1 MRRILI
7 ATLASLALGLPLLAA
22 PVAQAQT
29 EDTTASATPAH
40 AHHARR
46 HRHRHHHSMRNHAG
60 AEGMT
65 QRPDVSG
72 SAGTGTSSS
81 DTTGAQTSL
90 PSAIGNQAP
99 GTSR

>member
-72 SAGTGTSSS
+72 SAGTSPS

>member
-22 PVAQAQT
+22 PAAQAQT

-46 HRHRHHHSMRNHAG
+46 HRHRHHHRHMHASQG
-60 AEGMT
+60 AMSG
-65 QRPDVSG
+65 RSDING

-81 DTTGAQTSL
+81 DPAGAQTSV
-90 PSAIGNQAP
+90 PNAIGNQ
-99 GTSR
+99 TR